1 MNRGKCKKMGA
12 YERLDQAIA
21 ERPLQL
27 QEAKD
32 NGTRII
38 GMSGLGYVPEELIY
52 AAGAIPMRLVRGGD
66 PEPLAAA
73 AGDMDRLLCPFARA
87 QYGYRVLE
95 EESRYQM
102 VDLFVCAI
110 TCQHMRRVADVWDL
124 NTEVEVFRLGVPHA
138 YDTEAGLHYYCEML
152 KKLKEKLE
160 LFLNT
165 TIDDE
170 KLKETVV
177 LYNRIRELLKE
188 ISFLRKSNVPPI
200 TGKDFF
206 QLMHSS
212 FYLDPHEVV
221 EILESLVAQLRKH
234 NGKAASGR
242 HRILLTGNMLAV
254 GDYKVIDMVEE
265 AGGSVVIEQFCGG
278 VRHYLDTINLNGD
291 LMEAT
296 AKRYLRERAPCA
308 FMRPSRAR
316 LDLVVKL
323 AREFKADGI
332 VWYQLRYC
340 DTYNMEFFYF
350 NKIMKERGIPVLQ
363 LESEYDVEERGR
375 LMNRVESFMETL
387 DRRK

>member
-1 MNRGKCKKMGA
+1 MGLC
-12 YERLDQAIA
+12 ERLDQAIA
-21 ERPLQL
+21 ERPLKL
-27 QEAKD
+27 QQAKD
-32 NGTRII
+32 SGAKIVGI
-38 GMSGLGYVPEELIY
+38 SGLGYVPEEIVY

-124 NTEVEVFRLGVPHA
+124 NTDIEVFRLGVPHA
-138 YDTEAGLHYYCEML
+138 YNTASGLSYYTEML
-152 KKLKEKLE
+152 RRLKEKLE
-160 LFLNT
+160 VFLNT
-165 TIDDE
+165 SIEDE
-170 KLKETVV
+170 KLKESVV
-177 LYNRIRELLKE
+177 LYNRIRELLRE
-188 ISFLRKSNVPPI
+188 ISFLRKSDVPAI

-206 QLMHSS
+206 RLMHSS
-212 FYLDPHEVV
+212 FYLDPRELV
-221 EILESLVAQLRKH
+221 EIMESLIAQLRKH
-234 NGKAASGR
+234 DGKEAPGR

-265 AGGSVVIEQFCGG
+265 AGGSIVIEQFCGG
-278 VRHYLDTINLNGD
+278 VRHYLDTVHLNGN
-291 LMEAT
+291 LLEAT
-296 AKRYLRERAPCA
+296 AKRYLRDRAPCA
-308 FMRPSRAR
+308 FMRPSRER
-316 LDLVVKL
+316 LDMVVEL
-323 AREFKADGI
+323 SSEFKVDGI
-332 VWYQLRYC
+332 IWYQLRYC

-350 NKIMKERGIPVLQ
+350 NNIMKERGIPVLQ

-387 DRRK
+387 EGRKQ